1 MPGYR
6 LLPDTVGGETAD
18 RTRTGAQL
26 EQEGDHEGALREYEL
41 ALGEAL
47 LSNPV
52 VPGFLCG
59 RLAALYR
66 RLERYDDEVQLL
78 ELYQASQVSDK
89 ARTRFDARLSKA
101 RAIAAKQAKRD
112 SGALASIRDIKRRN
126 SIRRGRLPKEA
137 PADQPPPLAATEPG
151 GQSPRGDT
159 RGHPGPT

>member
-6 LLPDTVGGETAD
+6 LLPDSVGGETAD

-26 EQEGDHEGALREYEL
+26 EQEGDYEGALREYEL

-47 LSNPV
+47 RSNPV

-78 ELYQASQVSDK
+78 ELYQASQVSEK

-126 SIRRGRLPKEA
+126 AIRRGRLPKDA
-137 PADQPPPLAATEPG
+137 PVELPSPPAAPERDA
-151 GQSPRGDT
+151 QSPREDMPG
-159 RGHPGPT
+159 RQGPT